1 MVGYMIINSY
11 HQIPELVTQPRL
23 TDNVKCAKAI
33 PLSES
38 PHFPDDGYSDNVTQS
53 PTCPA
58 SCDIDAS
65 WCATNVHPV
74 GLELNI

>member
-1 MVGYMIINSY
+1 MVRYMIINSH

-23 TDNVKCAKAI
+23 TDIVKCAKAI

-53 PTCPA
+53 PMCPA
-58 SCDIDAS
+58 SRDIDAS
-65 WCATNVHPV
+65 QCTTNVHPV